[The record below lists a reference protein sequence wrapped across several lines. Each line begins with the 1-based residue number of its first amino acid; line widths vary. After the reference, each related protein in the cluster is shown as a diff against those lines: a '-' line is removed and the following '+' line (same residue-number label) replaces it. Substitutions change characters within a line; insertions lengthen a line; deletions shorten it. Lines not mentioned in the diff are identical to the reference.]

1 MRLHWEDLPTATRAA
16 VEALTGPVYA
26 AATADK
32 GLNSEIAATL
42 DTGAGRVFVK
52 GMNSDHPRA
61 WTQNR
66 EATINPHVA
75 PLAPRL
81 LWRMNDG
88 TWDLLGFEHFEGRP
102 ADYRP
107 ESADLALVAEAIITL
122 SGVRAPVDLEL
133 KHIEQRLADYINSPD
148 DAELLRGEYLLHT
161 DWHPDN
167 VLIVDNAAR
176 VVDWAWPTRGAAW
189 IDAGCWVVW
198 LIAAGHSSAAAEQW
212 AAKIPAWF
220 TASRRAIDVF
230 ATAQERL
237 WAGIAADAPDV
248 AWIQAL
254 AAAASQWAAY
264 RRPRGAT
271 RP

>member
-1 MRLHWEDLPTATRAA
+1 MRLQWEDLPAATREA
-16 VEALTGPVYA
+16 VEARTGPIYA

-42 DTGAGRVFVK
+42 DTGAGRIFVK
-52 GMNSDHPRA
+52 GMNTDHPRA
-61 WTQNR
+61 WTQDR
-66 EATINPHVA
+66 EATINPFVA

-81 LWRMNDG
+81 FWQIDDG
-88 TWDLLGFEHFEGRP
+88 TWDLLGFEHLDGRP

-107 ESADLALVAEAIITL
+107 QSDDLPLVAEAIITL

-133 KHIEQRLADYINSPD
+133 KHIEQRLADYID
-148 DAELLRGEYLLHT
+148 DPADAGLLRGETLLHT

-189 IDAGCWVVW
+189 IDAACWVVW
-198 LIAAGHSSAAAEQW
+198 LTSAGHTPADAEQW
-212 AAKIPAWF
+212 AAKTPSWS
-220 TASRRAIDVF
+220 TAPRRALDVF

-237 WAGIAADAPDV
+237 WAGIAADAPDI
-248 AWIQAL
+248 AWIQDL
-254 AAAASQWAAY
+254 AAAASRWAAY
-264 RRPRGAT
+264 RRP
-271 RP
+271 